1 MTGIRDIARKA
12 GVSPGTVS
20 RVLNNDPTMSVAE
33 ATRKR
38 ILDVVVETGYDLSSR
53 KYAKK
58 ALPSLLVISTVTQE
72 PENQDLYFTELQK
85 GMAEEARRLHLGMNR
100 LYHLADAPKKWQDF
114 DKVGAI
120 IVIGTVQDEELT
132 RLRQLN
138 ENLIVVDKSSL
149 PNIDADL
156 VCSNFEEMTWQILQ
170 HFYQTGCRR
179 IAYIGGYT
187 QDMTETGPSRQ
198 SEAEKRLTSY
208 RAFLQEHD
216 LPEISFLGGW
226 DENAGATLTNQL
238 LDSDARPDALLFGSD
253 HLAIGGY
260 PLLTKHF
267 TIGKD
272 LIVASFDD
280 LPQVAELT
288 PSLTSVQIPSREM
301 GKAAVRLAR
310 EKIYQERLASCI
322 LTFPGSLIFRDSFQ
336 INKQKS

>member
-20 RVLNNDPTMSVAE
+20 RVLNNDPTMSVSQS
-33 ATRKR
+33 TRER
-38 ILDVVVETGYDLSSR
+38 ILAVVAETGYDLSSR

-58 ALPSLLVISTVTQE
+58 ALPSLLVISTVAQE
-72 PENQDLYFTELQK
+72 PANQDLYFTELQK

-120 IVIGTVQDEELT
+120 IVIGTVEDEELT

-156 VCSNFEEMTWQILQ
+156 VCSNFEEVTRQILQ
-170 HFYQTGCRR
+170 HFYQAGCRR

-187 QDMTETGPSRQ
+187 QDMTESGQASQ

-208 RAFLQEHD
+208 RAFLQKHD
-216 LPEISFLGGW
+216 LPEISFLGNW
-226 DENAGATLTNQL
+226 DETAGATLTKKL
-238 LDSDARPDALLFGSD
+238 LESDWRPDALLFGSD

-267 TIGKD
+267 VIGTE
-272 LIVASFDD
+272 LMVASFDD
-280 LPQVAELT
+280 LPLVAKLQ
-288 PSLTSVQIPSREM
+288 PSLTSIQIPSREM

-310 EKIYQERLASCI
+310 EKIYQERLASCV
-322 LTFPGSLIFRDSFQ
+322 LTFPGTLIFRDSFR
-336 INKQKS
+336 IK

>member
-20 RVLNNDPTMSVAE
+20 RVLNNDPTMSVSQS
-33 ATRKR
+33 TRER
-38 ILDVVVETGYDLSSR
+38 ILAVVAETGYDISSR

-72 PENQDLYFTELQK
+72 PANQDLYFTELQK

-100 LYHLADAPKKWQDF
+100 LYHLADAPKKWQYF

-120 IVIGTVQDEELT
+120 IVIGTVEDEELT

-156 VCSNFEEMTWQILQ
+156 ICSNFEEVTRQILQ
-170 HFYQTGCRR
+170 HFYQAGCRR

-187 QDMTETGPSRQ
+187 QDMTESGHSSQ

-216 LPEISFLGGW
+216 LPEISFLGNW
-226 DENAGATLTNQL
+226 DETAGATLTKKL
-238 LDSDARPDALLFGSD
+238 LESDWRPDALLFGSD

-267 TIGKD
+267 VIGTE
-272 LIVASFDD
+272 LMVASFDD
-280 LPQVAELT
+280 LPLAAKLQ

-310 EKIYQERLASCI
+310 EKIYQERLASCV
-322 LTFPGSLIFRDSFQ
+322 LTFPGTLIFRDSFR
-336 INKQKS
+336 IK

>member
-20 RVLNNDPTMSVAE
+20 RVLNNDPTMSVAST
-33 ATRKR
+33 TRER
-38 ILDVVVETGYDLSSR
+38 ILAVVAETGYDLSSR

-58 ALPSLLVISTVTQE
+58 ALPSLLVISTVAQE
-72 PENQDLYFTELQK
+72 PANQDLYFTELQK

-120 IVIGTVQDEELT
+120 IVIGTVEDDELT

-156 VCSNFEEMTWQILQ
+156 VCSNFEEVTRKILQ
-170 HFYQTGCRR
+170 HFYQAGCRR

-187 QDMTETGPSRQ
+187 QDMTESGQSRQ

-208 RAFLQEHD
+208 REFLQEHH
-216 LPEISFLGGW
+216 LPEISFLGDW
-226 DENAGATLTNQL
+226 DETAGATLTKEL
-238 LDSDARPDALLFGSD
+238 LESDWRPDALLFGSD

-267 TIGKD
+267 AIGTE
-272 LIVASFDD
+272 LLVASFDD
-280 LPQVAELT
+280 LPLAAKLQ

-322 LTFPGSLIFRDSFQ
+322 LTFPGTLIFRDSFR
-336 INKQKS
+336 IK

>member
-20 RVLNNDPTMSVAE
+20 RVLNNDPTMSVSQS
-33 ATRKR
+33 TRKR
-38 ILDVVVETGYDLSSR
+38 ILAVVAETGYDLSSR

-58 ALPSLLVISTVTQE
+58 ALPSLLVISTVAQE
-72 PENQDLYFTELQK
+72 PANQDLYFTELQK

-120 IVIGTVQDEELT
+120 IVIGTVEDEELT

-156 VCSNFEEMTWQILQ
+156 VCSNFEEVTRQILQ
-170 HFYQTGCRR
+170 HFYQAGCRR

-187 QDMTETGPSRQ
+187 QDMTESGHSGQ

-216 LPEISFLGGW
+216 LPEISFLGNW
-226 DENAGATLTNQL
+226 DETAGATLTKKL
-238 LDSDARPDALLFGSD
+238 LESDWRPDALLFGSD

-267 TIGKD
+267 VIGKE
-272 LIVASFDD
+272 LMVASFDD
-280 LPQVAELT
+280 LPLAAKLQ

-310 EKIYQERLASCI
+310 EKIYQERLASCV
-322 LTFPGSLIFRDSFQ
+322 LTFPGTLIFRDSFR
-336 INKQKS
+336 IK